1 MQKNFKLLHFIKIIF
16 LSLIAS
22 FPHIIIP
29 SESLE
34 RAKQNVAIAQE
45 KVTKRFE
52 AKLNQA
58 QINLETSITRLK
70 KEPLYSTLER
80 AIQTLHKEPVHQLYT
95 LTRETHTFIEE
106 LENYNKV
113 LIRPELLTKINNLL
127 DALKTTELFTSLRS
141 TLKKQRVALLE
152 LFEEKDLI
160 ISVEKIL
167 KYQNKELSV
176 ILLEQQKSVLALS
189 SYQDAQEV
197 QKKYLE
203 TKAVKAVL
211 SCIEK
216 MRAILLERQNAL
228 LKNKEYQKALNAH
241 ELVSFSRPALP
252 EEQQMEKFTKK
263 ELLNLQFELFIVPLE
278 NVL

>member
-1 MQKNFKLLHFIKIIF
+1 MQTNFKPVHFTKIIF
-16 LSLIAS
+16 VFLITS

-34 RAKQNVAIAQE
+34 RAKQNVVIAQE

-58 QINLETSITRLK
+58 QMNLEASITTLK
-70 KEPLYSTLER
+70 TEPLYSTLEI
-80 AIQTLHKEPVHQLYT
+80 AIQNLHKEPAYQLYI
-95 LTRETHTFIEE
+95 LTRETHIFIEE

-127 DALKTTELFTSLRS
+127 DALKTTELFSSLRS

-176 ILLEQQKSVLALS
+176 ILVEQQKSVLALS
-189 SYQDAQEV
+189 SYQNAQEV

-203 TKAVKAVL
+203 TKAVKNVL

-216 MRAILLERQNAL
+216 MRETLLQRQNAL

-241 ELVSFSRPALP
+241 ELISFSRPASS

-263 ELLNLQFELFIVPLE
+263 ELLNLQSQLFIIPLE